1 MKQIFFMFG
10 IFPLNNGD
18 VDEDAILT
26 ENLRPTT
33 SSNNSEVRN
42 KIVTDYIYMYFNVV
56 YTSFI
61 TQQ

>member
-1 MKQIFFMFG
+1 MCWYIVT
-10 IFPLNNGD
+10 LNNGD
-18 VDEDAILT
+18 VDDDAILP

-56 YTSFI
+56 FSSNLG
-61 TQQ
+61 

>member
-1 MKQIFFMFG
+1 MFV

-18 VDEDAILT
+18 ADEDAILP

-42 KIVTDYIYMYFNVV
+42 KIVADYIYMYFNVV